1 MLATH
6 IIVSVREVHAHHNSI
21 LTYESPT
28 ISPTIASNEYDNF
41 DIDAIS
47 QEMIRHYQLL
57 QNLKHLLQ

>member
-1 MLATH
+1 MLTTH
-6 IIVSVREVHAHHNSI
+6 IIISVREAHACQNSI
-21 LTYESPT
+21 LTHESPT

-41 DIDAIS
+41 DIDTIS